1 MPEKEKPAHTCTHM
15 HTHAHTCMPSHRQYV
30 LKWAKHINVHIIHC
44 AQPRRL
50 KYNFWLAWL
59 HTKCMY
65 FSYNLTCCSSFQIP
79 CLFSTSFF
87 FLEFLMDHK
96 ITGPLA
102 HRTIP
107 SSTVCLL
114 SVSYKTLRR
123 KGQQTRTPPATPTK
137 QPLFFLSLCQGREGK
152 QRQGPRSLSA
162 YYSRILI

>member
-1 MPEKEKPAHTCTHM
+1 MFTLFI
-15 HTHAHTCMPSHRQYV
+15 V
-30 LKWAKHINVHIIHC
+30 LSLDALNTIFGWLGCIQNVCIFLTIS
-44 AQPRRL
+44 L
-50 KYNFWLAWL
+50 VVLVFKFLA
-59 HTKCMY
+59 Y
-65 FSYNLTCCSSFQIP
+65 FL
-79 CLFSTSFF
+79 LLFF